1 MNKKKRAGGRTN
13 SKTSSSEFQHGSFW
27 VLLAIVLFLTVLTVF
42 KSIEQ
47 SNLTGHATI
56 QTISFMKGGQELNFE
71 VNDIPGVAQITIQ
84 LNEDVKDSK
93 IIFKEDNLI
102 EFTGDYY
109 SKFLISSVDKE
120 KYGNLKFFLKIK
132 ETDLL
137 EKGISIYDLHLYV
150 NGQELPA
157 TLLQDL
163 PDSLANA
170 AAGYLYYEA
179 ISPEMGTFVIGRA
192 TPLVTTSEITTTTGI
207 TEESSQVTPAAE
219 EEPTGVGAPLV
230 GKAGEQTL
238 PAEGNLWTKIVS
250 FFKNLFN

>member
-1 MNKKKRAGGRTN
+1 MNKKKRAVGRTN
-13 SKTSSSEFQHGSFW
+13 LKKSNSEFQHGSFW

-71 VNDIPGVAQITIQ
+71 VKDIPGVSEITLQ
-84 LNEDVKDSK
+84 LDEDVKDSK

-102 EFTGDYY
+102 EFTGNYY

-120 KYGNLKFFLKIK
+120 KYGKLKFFLKIK

-137 EKGISIYDLHLYV
+137 EKGISIYDVHLYV
-150 NGQELPA
+150 NGQELPTTLLKDLPA
-157 TLLQDL
+157 TLT
-163 PDSLANA
+163 NV

-179 ISPEMGTFVIGRA
+179 ISPEMGNFVIGRA
-192 TPLVTTSEITTTTGI
+192 APLVTTAEITTTPGI
-207 TEESSQVTPAAE
+207 AEEPAQVTPAAE
-219 EEPTGVGAPLV
+219 EEPTGAGEPLV

-238 PAEGNLWTKIVS
+238 PAEGNFWTKIVS